1 MSAPVTAIVMTKNEE
16 EMLPGCLETLAWAD
30 EVLVV
35 DSGSA
40 DRTVEIARAA
50 GARVETH
57 PYEGQGQQSNWAIDR
72 ASHDWIFLLDA
83 DERASEPLV
92 GEVRG
97 LLARDGGPPRNA
109 YRIPRRSRFLGRRIR
124 FGGWGR
130 DYVTRLFRKDR
141 ARYPEEAV
149 HVDVV
154 AEGRTG
160 KLGGFIDHDTC
171 RTLEEYFDKF
181 GRYTTASAEK
191 LLRRG
196 RRAGLFALL
205 VRPAFRFFRMFILRA
220 GFLDGR
226 DGAVVAG
233 LAMASVFVKYV
244 KLRELHRRDARAKV
258 PVATEARQCPTLVGR
273 EGSGKG
279 ARG

>member
-1 MSAPVTAIVMTKNEE
+1 MSAPVTAIVMTKDEE

-30 EVLVV
+30 ELLVV

-50 GARVETH
+50 GARVEAH

-72 ASHDWIFLLDA
+72 ASNDWIFLLDA
-83 DERASEPLV
+83 DERASEKLV
-92 GEVRG
+92 GEVRA

-130 DYVTRLFRKDR
+130 DYVTRLFRRDR

-154 AEGRTG
+154 AEGRVG
-160 KLGGFIDHDTC
+160 KLKGFIDHDTC
-171 RTLEEYFDKF
+171 RTLDEYFDKF

-191 LLRRG
+191 LFRKG

-205 VRPAFRFFRMFILRA
+205 VRPAFRFFRMFVLRA
-220 GFLDGR
+220 GLLDGR

-233 LAMASVFVKYV
+233 LAAASVFVKYV
-244 KLRELHRRDARAKV
+244 KLRELQRRAARA
-258 PVATEARQCPTLVGR
+258 VAREKIEAAADPL
-273 EGSGKG
+273 EPEG